1 MKLKYCLYEFLTN
14 ILHNINSNTQ
24 AAHKTEASL
33 AIIYF

>member
-24 AAHKTEASL
+24 AHKTEASL